1 MNEPMNQVLG
11 PPRDDVSQRHLA
23 GQNTIDCL
31 YARMGKG
38 VAVEVDVQLA
48 KTSSRGAR
56 RCLLMS

>member
-11 PPRDDVSQRHLA
+11 PPRDGVSQRHLA

-38 VAVEVDVQLA
+38 VAVEVDVQF
-48 KTSSRGAR
+48 RGKDEFAG
-56 RCLLMS
+56 CADVC